1 MGCSVH
7 VSNHTPVGLVL
18 LIFWRPGYG
27 VFGRG
32 PNFRYSGRVFGRKSK
47 VEKSPI
53 EAVEPVEEAEPQV
66 SKNSG
71 YTAPKGRPTPSRK
84 EREAARRKPIVGG
97 DRQAAKE
104 AQREQRAQ
112 DRKLHAHALRTG
124 DEKYEKY
131 LPAQHQ
137 GRQRRFVRDYV
148 DARHNVG
155 DYMLYVLG
163 GCLLIGLIFAGTQ
176 LSFAPQVYT
185 ATVYI
190 MYGYLFLFA
199 LDLWFLWRKLKG
211 ILVGKF
217 GEAQRGSVSYIFG
230 RVSMIRRLRQPA
242 PRVKYGEYPKF

>member
-1 MGCSVH
+1 MEYSAGARIFDILVGC
-7 VSNHTPVGLVL
+7 LVVKVKLRSL
-18 LIFWRPGYG
+18 LLRLLNRLKRQNLRFQR
-27 VFGRG
+27 
-32 PNFRYSGRVFGRKSK
+32 
-47 VEKSPI
+47 
-53 EAVEPVEEAEPQV
+53 
-66 SKNSG
+66 NSG

-148 DARHNVG
+148 DARRNVG

-199 LDLWFLWRKLKG
+199 LDLWFLWRKLK
-211 ILVGKF
+211 VF
-217 GEAQRGSVSYIFG
+217 W
-230 RVSMIRRLRQPA
+230 
-242 PRVKYGEYPKF
+242 